1 MTFILTFP
9 LLPVT
14 RDEAVARFL
23 DTGGQP
29 PPAVTL
35 LGRWAQL
42 ELCGGSP
49 CSRATIPK
57 P

>member
-9 LLPVT
+9 LPPVT